1 MPPYNIEIRLI
12 PGAGASD
19 RFEYTPPLPRI
30 ERGNTNATYN
40 QITWTCKVGPAGNDE
55 DPKAFAVHF
64 HGASPCRNA
73 RYRTKGSAMTASLH
87 PKLRGVCR
95 YKYFV
100 AVVDDNNNVWT
111 DDPDM
116 IVYD

>member
-1 MPPYNIEIRLI
+1 MPSYDIEIRYY
-12 PGAGASD
+12 PDPED
-19 RFEYTPPLPRI
+19 RFEYDPPLPRI
-30 ERGNTNATYN
+30 KRGNNTTTPIN
-40 QITWTCKVGPAGNDE
+40 QITWTCKVGAAGSDE

-64 HGASPCRNA
+64 HGASPCDRA

>member
-1 MPPYNIEIRLI
+1 MPSYDIEIRLI
-12 PGAGASD
+12 PGAG
-19 RFEYTPPLPRI
+19 FEYTPPCPRI
-30 ERGNTNATYN
+30 ERGTKNATYN

-64 HGASPCRNA
+64 CGASPCDKA
-73 RYRTKGSAMTASLH
+73 RYRTNRGSTLTAPLNT
-87 PKLRGVCR
+87 KLRGVCR